1 MTPGRKGRFLGAVAA
16 AATMIAIVA
25 VVHATIPDSGGV
37 IHGCYL
43 NNSGTLRVVDD
54 PSTCKNNETA
64 MAWSQTGPQG
74 QQGPQGPQGPPGPAG
89 QNAASHLF
97 AKTETTD
104 PIPGDNL
111 GHVVTRLTGLPAGH
125 YLIQANIEVS
135 FDSCFFCI
143 GPAVAD
149 CYFDGAV
156 SAFPVTQQGFAN
168 DDRAQMP
175 LAAAVT
181 LPGDNSTVRVICTTY
196 DRDANWIA
204 ADMFASQV
212 NALN

>member
-1 MTPGRKGRFLGAVAA
+1 MTTVRKGWFLGGVAA

-37 IHGCYL
+37 IHGCYVQT
-43 NNSGTLRVVDD
+43 NGTLRLVDD

-64 MAWSQTGPQG
+64 IAWSQT
-74 QQGPQGPQGPPGPAG
+74 GPQGPPGPAG

-111 GHVVTRLTGLPAGH
+111 GHVVTKLTGLPAGN

-156 SAFPVTQQGFAN
+156 SAFPVTQQAFASN
-168 DDRAQMP
+168 DRAQMP